1 MNSLE
6 LFGKRLKELR
16 KLNKLTQ
23 EQLAELIGLDPKQ
36 ICRIENGACFTTF
49 ETLQKISKIFNIEI
63 YDLFYYEHKQTKDA
77 LVKEMNEI
85 FKNAS
90 DDKIELIYKLVKA
103 ITFYAS
109 SSSLSSSFFILS
121 NTIFAISLAI
131 IRCVA
136 AGQF

>member
-1 MNSLE
+1 MNSLK

-49 ETLQKISKIFNIEI
+49 ETLQKICTTFNVEIF
-63 YDLFYYEHKQTKDA
+63 DLFYYEHKKTKDA
-77 LVKEMNEI
+77 LIEDMNKI

-90 DDKIELIYKLVKA
+90 DEKIELIYKLVKTV
-103 ITFYAS
+103 IY
-109 SSSLSSSFFILS
+109 
-121 NTIFAISLAI
+121 
-131 IRCVA
+131 
-136 AGQF
+136 

>member
-1 MNSLE
+1 MNSLK

-16 KLNKLTQ
+16 KSNKLTQ

-49 ETLQKISKIFNIEI
+49 ETLQKISKIFNVGI
-63 YDLFYYEHKQTKDA
+63 YDLFYCEHKQTKDA

-103 ITFYAS
+103 ITF
-109 SSSLSSSFFILS
+109 
-121 NTIFAISLAI
+121 
-131 IRCVA
+131 
-136 AGQF
+136 

>member
-1 MNSLE
+1 MNSLK

-23 EQLAELIGLDPKQ
+23 EQLAELIGPKQ

-49 ETLQKISKIFNIEI
+49 ETLQKISKIFNVEI
-63 YDLFYYEHKQTKDA
+63 YDLFYCEHKQTKDA

-103 ITFYAS
+103 ITF
-109 SSSLSSSFFILS
+109 
-121 NTIFAISLAI
+121 
-131 IRCVA
+131 
-136 AGQF
+136 

>member
-6 LFGKRLKELR
+6 LFGKRLKELS

-103 ITFYAS
+103 ITF
-109 SSSLSSSFFILS
+109 
-121 NTIFAISLAI
+121 
-131 IRCVA
+131 
-136 AGQF
+136 

>member
-49 ETLQKISKIFNIEI
+49 ETLQKISKIFNVEI

-77 LVKEMNEI
+77 FLKI
-85 FKNAS
+85 SFISLTSAS

-103 ITFYAS
+103 ITF
-109 SSSLSSSFFILS
+109 
-121 NTIFAISLAI
+121 
-131 IRCVA
+131 
-136 AGQF
+136 

>member
-49 ETLQKISKIFNIEI
+49 ETLQKISKIF
-63 YDLFYYEHKQTKDA
+63 
-77 LVKEMNEI
+77 
-85 FKNAS
+85 
-90 DDKIELIYKLVKA
+90 IYK
-103 ITFYAS
+103 ITPQ
-109 SSSLSSSFFILS
+109 
-121 NTIFAISLAI
+121 ISYLQNMKES
-131 IRCVA
+131 R
-136 AGQF
+136 

>member
-1 MNSLE
+1 MNSLK

-49 ETLQKISKIFNIEI
+49 ETLQKICATFNVEIF
-63 YDLFYYEHKQTKDA
+63 DLFYYEHKKTKDA
-77 LVKEMNEI
+77 LIEDMNKI

-90 DDKIELIYKLVKA
+90 DEKIELIYKLVKTV
-103 ITFYAS
+103 IY
-109 SSSLSSSFFILS
+109 
-121 NTIFAISLAI
+121 
-131 IRCVA
+131 
-136 AGQF
+136 